1 MMRACFDALTD
12 HLRAQLAPGEAFT
25 AWFQGENSDFVRMT
39 QGKVRQPGSVS
50 QRALSVDLIRG
61 QRHAGGT
68 VTISGDGELDRRRI
82 EALVGELRTALA
94 QVPDDPFHLSNQSS
108 EQTEVIRQDA
118 LPDAAEV
125 TARVL
130 ERARGLDFVGVYA
143 AGRVYRGF
151 ASSFGQRNWF
161 ERASF
166 HLDFSLY
173 LRADKAVKCAYA
185 GETWSDDDFLH
196 RLQTGMAELEIIG
209 RPAKTI
215 DPGAYRVYLAPP
227 AVAEILTV
235 LSWTGFGEKS
245 HRTKQTVFLK
255 MLTGD
260 ARLDERITL
269 AENTAESTGPAFG
282 SSGFL
287 KPPKVELI
295 KKGLY
300 VGVLCSP
307 RSAKEYG
314 VPTNGA
320 RDDEMPQALDLAPG
334 NLPRSEVTA
343 RLDTG
348 IYINHLWYLNYSDR
362 PAGRITGMTRFATLW
377 VEKGR
382 VVAPLNVM
390 RFDETIY
397 RMLGQNL
404 MGLTRERDFI
414 LDNDTYDQRSTGC
427 AWVPGALVRDL
438 RFTL

>member
-1 MMRACFDALTD
+1 MRARFHALTD
-12 HLRAQLAPGEAFT
+12 HLQAELAPGEAFT

-50 QRALSVDLIRG
+50 QRSLSIDLIRG
-61 QRHAGGT
+61 HRHAGGT
-68 VTISGDGELDRRRI
+68 VAVSGDEALDRQRV
-82 EALVGELRTALA
+82 ASLVDTLRLALA
-94 QVPDDPFHLSNQSS
+94 HVPDDPFHLYNQSS
-108 EQTEVIRQDA
+108 ERTEVVRDDA

-125 TARVL
+125 TGRVL
-130 ERARGLDFVGVYA
+130 DRARGLDFVGIYA

-151 ASSFGQRNWF
+151 ASSFGQRSWF

-166 HLDFSLY
+166 NLDFSLY
-173 LRADKAVKCAYA
+173 LRADKAVKGSYA
-185 GETWSDDDFLH
+185 GETWKDDDFVL
-196 RLQTGMAELEIIG
+196 RLEKAMSELEIIG

-215 DPGAYRVYLAPP
+215 EPGTYRVYLAPR
-227 AVAEILTV
+227 ALAEILNV
-235 LSWTGFGEKS
+235 LSWSGFGEKS

-260 ARLDERITL
+260 ARLDERVTL
-269 AENTAESTGPAFG
+269 TENTAESTGPAFG
-282 SSGFL
+282 SAGFL

-320 RDDEMPQALDLAPG
+320 RDDETPQALDLAPG
-334 NLPRSEVTA
+334 NVPANEVTA

-397 RMLGQNL
+397 RLLGQSL
-404 MGLTRERDFI
+404 LGLTRERDFI
-414 LDNDTYDQRSTGC
+414 LDNDTYSQRSTGC
-427 AWVPGALVRDL
+427 AWVPGALVRDM

>member
-1 MMRACFDALTD
+1 MMRASFDVLTD
-12 HLRAQLAPGEAFT
+12 HLRAELAPGEAFT
-25 AWFQGENSDFVRMT
+25 AWFQGEDSDFVRMT

-50 QRALSVDLIRG
+50 QRTLSVDLILG

-68 VTISGDGELDRRRI
+68 LGVSGDAALDRQRVK
-82 EALVGELRTALA
+82 ALMETLRAALPH
-94 QVPDDPFHLSNQSS
+94 VPDDPFLLYHRSS
-108 EQTEVIRQDA
+108 EETAVIGENA

-125 TARVL
+125 TAHVL
-130 ERARGLDFVGVYA
+130 DRARGLDFVGIYA

-151 ASSFGQRNWF
+151 ASSFGQKNWF

-173 LRADKAVKCAYA
+173 LRGDKAVKCGYA
-185 GETWSDDDFLH
+185 GERWSDDDFIV
-196 RLQTGMAELEIIG
+196 RLQTAMADLEIVG
-209 RPAKTI
+209 RPPKTI
-215 DPGAYRVYLAPP
+215 DPGAYRVYLAPA
-227 AVAEILTV
+227 AVAEILSV
-235 LSWTGFGEKS
+235 LSWGGFGLKS
-245 HRTKQTVFLK
+245 HRTRQTVFLK

-260 ARLDERITL
+260 ARLDERVTL
-269 AENTAESTGPAFG
+269 TENTAESTGPGFG
-282 SSGFL
+282 SAGFL
-287 KPPKVELI
+287 KPPKVDLI
-295 KKGLY
+295 KKGQY
-300 VGVLCSP
+300 VGELCSP

-320 RDDEMPQALDLAPG
+320 RDDEMPQALDLSPG
-334 NLPRSEVTA
+334 NVPTDEVTA

-348 IYINHLWYLNYSDR
+348 IFVNHLWYLNYSDR

-397 RMLGQNL
+397 RIFGHNL
-404 MGLTRERDFI
+404 LGLTRERDFI
-414 LDNDTYDQRSTGC
+414 LDNDTYQQRSTGC
-427 AWVPGALVRDL
+427 AWVPGALVRDM

>member
-1 MMRACFDALTD
+1 MRARFHALTA
-12 HLRAQLAPGEAFT
+12 HLQAQLTPGEAFT
-25 AWFQGENSDFVRMT
+25 AWFQGEDSDFVRMT
-39 QGKVRQPGSVS
+39 KGKVRQPGSVS
-50 QRALSVDLIRG
+50 QRSLSIDLIRG
-61 QRHAGGT
+61 HRHASGT
-68 VTISGDGELDRRRI
+68 VAVSGDEALDRQRV
-82 EALVGELRTALA
+82 ASLVDTLRMALA
-94 QVPDDPFHLSNQSS
+94 HVPDDPFHLYNQSS
-108 EQTEVIRQDA
+108 EQTEVVRDDA
-118 LPDAAEV
+118 VPDAAEV

-130 ERARGLDFVGVYA
+130 DRARGLDFVGIYA
-143 AGRVYRGF
+143 GGRVYRGF
-151 ASSFGQRNWF
+151 ASSFGQRSWF

-166 HLDFSLY
+166 NLDFSLH
-173 LRADKAVKCAYA
+173 LHADKAVKASYA
-185 GETWSDDDFLH
+185 GQTWSDDDFVL
-196 RLQTGMAELEIIG
+196 RLEKAKSELEIIG
-209 RPAKTI
+209 RPPKTI
-215 DPGAYRVYLAPP
+215 EPGTYRVYLAPP

-235 LSWTGFGEKS
+235 LSWSGFGEKS

-260 ARLDERITL
+260 ASLDERVTL
-269 AENTAESTGPAFG
+269 TENTAESTGPAFG
-282 SSGFL
+282 SAGFL
-287 KPPKVELI
+287 KPTKVELI

-320 RDDEMPQALDLAPG
+320 RDDEIPQALDLAPG
-334 NLPRSEVTA
+334 SVPASEVTA

-397 RMLGQNL
+397 RLLGQNL
-404 MGLTRERDFI
+404 LGLTRERDFI
-414 LDNDTYDQRSTGC
+414 LDNDTYYQRSTNC
-427 AWVPGALVRDL
+427 AWVPGALVRDM

>member
-1 MMRACFDALTD
+1 MRACFDALAD
-12 HLRAQLAPGEAFT
+12 HLQAELVPGEAFT
-25 AWFQGENSDFVRMT
+25 AWFQGETSDFVRMN

-50 QRALSVDLIRG
+50 QRALSVDFIRG

-68 VTISGDGELDRRRI
+68 IGVSGDAALDRERLT
-82 EALVGELRTALA
+82 ALVKSLRAALPHL
-94 QVPDDPFHLSNQSS
+94 PDDPFHLYNQSS
-108 EQTEVIRQDA
+108 EQTEVIRDDA
-118 LPDAAEV
+118 LPDASDV

-130 ERARGLDFVGVYA
+130 DRARGLDFVGIYA

-173 LRADKAVKCAYA
+173 LRADKAVKCGYA
-185 GETWSDDDFLH
+185 GERWSDDDFLL
-196 RLQTGMAELEIIG
+196 RLQTAMADLEVIG

-215 DPGAYRVYLAPP
+215 EPGTYRVYLAP
-227 AVAEILTV
+227 AAMAEILTI
-235 LSWTGFGEKS
+235 LSWGGFGQKS

-260 ARLDERITL
+260 ARLDDRVALT
-269 AENTAESTGPAFG
+269 ENTADSTGPAFG
-282 SSGFL
+282 AAGFL
-287 KPPKVELI
+287 KPPRVKLI
-295 KKGLY
+295 ENGQC
-300 VGVLCSP
+300 VGTLCSP

-320 RDDEMPQALDLAPG
+320 RDDEMPQALDLGAGSIPTA
-334 NLPRSEVTA
+334 EVTA
-343 RLDTG
+343 QLDTG
-348 IYINHLWYLNYSDR
+348 IYVSHLWYLNYSDR
-362 PAGRITGMTRFATLW
+362 PAGRITGMTRFATQW

-397 RMLGQNL
+397 RLFGENLLGF
-404 MGLTRERDFI
+404 TRERDFI
-414 LDNDTYDQRSTGC
+414 LDNDTYYQRSTGC
-427 AWVPGALVRDL
+427 AWVPGALVRDM

>member
-12 HLRAQLAPGEAFT
+12 HLRAELAPGEAFT

-68 VTISGDGELDRRRI
+68 VGISGDAALDRERVTAVMDKLRG
-82 EALVGELRTALA
+82 ALPH
-94 QVPDDPFHLSNQSS
+94 VPDDPFHLCAQSS
-108 EQTEVIRQDA
+108 EHTEVAREDT
-118 LPDAAEV
+118 LPDASDV

-130 ERARGLDFVGVYA
+130 DRVRGLDFVGIYA

-166 HLDFSLY
+166 HLDFSIY
-173 LRADKAVKCAYA
+173 LRADKAVKCSYA
-185 GETWSDDDFLH
+185 GEKWSDDAFVL
-196 RLQTGMAELEIIG
+196 RLQTAMADLEFIG
-209 RPAKTI
+209 RPPKTI
-215 DPGAYRVYLAPP
+215 EPGAYRVYLAP
-227 AVAEILTV
+227 AAMAEILTI
-235 LSWTGFGEKS
+235 LSWGGFGEKS

-269 AENTAESTGPAFG
+269 TENTAASTGPAFG
-282 SSGFL
+282 AAGFV

-295 KKGLY
+295 KKGQY
-300 VGVLCSP
+300 VGNLCSP

-334 NLPRSEVTA
+334 NLPMSEIAA

-348 IYINHLWYLNYSDR
+348 IFVNHLWYLNYSDR
-362 PAGRITGMTRFATLW
+362 PAGRLTGMTRFATLW

-397 RMLGQNL
+397 RLFGHNL
-404 MGLTRERDFI
+404 LGLTRERDFI
-414 LDNDTYDQRSTGC
+414 LDNDTYSQRSTGC
-427 AWVPGALVRDL
+427 AWLPGALIRDM

>member
-1 MMRACFDALTD
+1 
-12 HLRAQLAPGEAFT
+12 
-25 AWFQGENSDFVRMT
+25 MT

-50 QRALSVDLIRG
+50 QRSLSIDLIRG
-61 QRHAGGT
+61 HRHAGGT
-68 VTISGDGELDRRRI
+68 VAVSGDEALDRQRV
-82 EALVGELRTALA
+82 ASLVDTLRLALA
-94 QVPDDPFHLSNQSS
+94 HVPDDPFHLYNQSS
-108 EQTEVIRQDA
+108 ERTEVVRDDA

-125 TARVL
+125 TGRVL
-130 ERARGLDFVGVYA
+130 DRARGLDFVGIYA

-151 ASSFGQRNWF
+151 ASSFGQRSWF

-166 HLDFSLY
+166 NLDFSLY
-173 LRADKAVKCAYA
+173 LRADKAVKGSYA
-185 GETWSDDDFLH
+185 GETWKDDDFVL
-196 RLQTGMAELEIIG
+196 RLEKAMSELEIIG

-215 DPGAYRVYLAPP
+215 EPGTYRVYLAPR
-227 AVAEILTV
+227 ALAEILNV
-235 LSWTGFGEKS
+235 LSWSGFGEKS

-260 ARLDERITL
+260 ARLDERVTL
-269 AENTAESTGPAFG
+269 TENTAESTGPAFG
-282 SSGFL
+282 SAGFL

-320 RDDEMPQALDLAPG
+320 RDDETPQALDLAPG
-334 NLPRSEVTA
+334 NVPANEVTA

-397 RMLGQNL
+397 RLLGQSL
-404 MGLTRERDFI
+404 LGLTRERDFI
-414 LDNDTYDQRSTGC
+414 LDNDTYSQRSTGC
-427 AWVPGALVRDL
+427 AWVPGALVRDM

>member
-1 MMRACFDALTD
+1 MMRASFDALID
-12 HLRAQLAPGEAFT
+12 HLRGCLAPAEAFT
-25 AWFQGENSDFVRMT
+25 AWFQGESSDFVRMN

-50 QRALSVDLIRG
+50 QRTLSIDLIRG

-68 VTISGDGELDRRRI
+68 IGVCGDANLDRER
-82 EALVGELRTALA
+82 VTVMVDTLRAALA
-94 QVPDDPFHLSNQSS
+94 DVPDDPFHLYHHSS
-108 EQTEVIRQDA
+108 EHTEMAGRDA

-130 ERARGLDFVGVYA
+130 DRARGLDFVGIYA

-166 HLDFSLY
+166 HLDFSVY
-173 LRADKAVKCAYA
+173 LRADKAVKGAYA
-185 GETWSDDDFLH
+185 GETWNEDDFAA
-196 RLQTGMAELEIIG
+196 RLQTAVAELEVLG
-209 RPAKTI
+209 RPPKTI
-215 DPGAYRVYLAPP
+215 EPGTYRVYLAPP
-227 AVAEILTV
+227 AMAEILSV
-235 LSWTGFGEKS
+235 LSWSGFGEKS

-269 AENTAESTGPAFG
+269 TENTADSTGPAFG
-282 SSGFL
+282 SAGFL
-287 KPPKVELI
+287 KPSRVELI
-295 KKGLY
+295 KKGQY
-300 VGVLCSP
+300 VGMLCSP

-334 NLPRSEVTA
+334 NIPTSEVTA

-348 IYINHLWYLNYSDR
+348 IFVSHLWYLNYSDR

-397 RMLGQNL
+397 RIMGSNL
-404 MGLTRERDFI
+404 LGLTRERDFI
-414 LDNDTYDQRSTGC
+414 LDNDTYYQRSTGC
-427 AWVPGALVRDL
+427 TRVPGALVRDM

>member
-1 MMRACFDALTD
+1 MRASFDALTD
-12 HLRAQLAPGEAFT
+12 HLEARLAPGEAFT

-39 QGKVRQPGSVS
+39 QSKVRQPGSVS

-68 VTISGDGELDRRRI
+68 VAVSGDAAVDRQRVD
-82 EALVGELRTALA
+82 ALVDALRAALVH
-94 QVPDDPFHLSNQSS
+94 VPEDPFLLYNQSS
-108 EQTEVIRQDA
+108 EKTELIQEDDLR
-118 LPDAAEV
+118 DAAEV
-125 TARVL
+125 TAHVL
-130 ERARGLDFVGVYA
+130 DRTRGLDFVGIYA

-151 ASSFGQRNWF
+151 ASSFGQRSWF

-173 LRADKAVKCAYA
+173 LRADKAVKGGYA
-185 GETWSDDDFLH
+185 GEAWNDDEFTL
-196 RLQTGMAELEIIG
+196 RLQTAMADLEIIG
-209 RPAKTI
+209 RPPKTI
-215 DPGAYRVYLAPP
+215 EPGTYRVYLAP
-227 AVAEILTV
+227 AAMAEILSI
-235 LSWTGFGEKS
+235 LSWNGFGLKS
-245 HRTKQTVFLK
+245 HRTRQTVFLK

-260 ARLDERITL
+260 ARLDERISLT
-269 AENTAESTGPAFG
+269 ENTADSTGPAFG
-282 SSGFL
+282 AAGFL
-287 KPPKVELI
+287 KPPQVELI
-295 KKGLY
+295 KNGRY
-300 VGVLCSP
+300 VGTLCSP

-314 VPTNGA
+314 VATNGA

-334 NLPRSEVTA
+334 NVPAEEVTA

-348 IYINHLWYLNYSDR
+348 IFVSRLWYLNYSDR

-397 RMLGQNL
+397 RMLGENL
-404 MGLTRERDFI
+404 LGLTRERDFI
-414 LDNDTYDQRSTGC
+414 LDNDTYYQRSTAC
-427 AWVPGALVRDL
+427 AWVPGALVRDM

>member
-1 MMRACFDALTD
+1 MRARFHALTD
-12 HLRAQLAPGEAFT
+12 HLQAELAAGEAFT

-50 QRALSVDLIRG
+50 QRSLSIDLIRG
-61 QRHAGGT
+61 HRHAGGT
-68 VTISGDGELDRRRI
+68 VAVSGDEALDRQRV
-82 EALVGELRTALA
+82 ASLVDTLRLALA
-94 QVPDDPFHLSNQSS
+94 HVPDDPFHLYNQSS
-108 EQTEVIRQDA
+108 ERTEVVRDDA

-125 TARVL
+125 TGRVL
-130 ERARGLDFVGVYA
+130 DRARGLDFVGIYA

-151 ASSFGQRNWF
+151 ASSFGQRSWF

-166 HLDFSLY
+166 NLDFSLY
-173 LRADKAVKCAYA
+173 LRADKAVKGSYA
-185 GETWSDDDFLH
+185 GETWKDDDFVL
-196 RLQTGMAELEIIG
+196 RLEKAMSELEIIG

-215 DPGAYRVYLAPP
+215 EPGTYRVYLAPR
-227 AVAEILTV
+227 ALAEILNV
-235 LSWTGFGEKS
+235 LSWSGFGEKS

-260 ARLDERITL
+260 ARLDERVTL
-269 AENTAESTGPAFG
+269 TENTAESTGPAFG
-282 SSGFL
+282 SAGFL

-320 RDDEMPQALDLAPG
+320 RDDETPQALDLAPG
-334 NLPRSEVTA
+334 NVPANEVTA

-397 RMLGQNL
+397 RLLGQSL
-404 MGLTRERDFI
+404 LGLTRERDFI
-414 LDNDTYDQRSTGC
+414 LDNDTYSQRSTGC
-427 AWVPGALVRDL
+427 AWVPGALVRDM